1 MEIPAS
7 EPSKAE
13 KLAYLQEKQ
22 DSHYF
27 NHHKY
32 GHDFSDTTMV
42 CVVCPTGGGK
52 STLVREVSKRHG
64 VAQLQ
69 SSMTR
74 AMEPRDRHEPH
85 HRFSV
90 PLDEFYYGAIDE
102 SIVNFFVNRNN
113 EVYGT
118 FPGGFT
124 EPMTIGAIG
133 YETFEQLSQAGF
145 KATPVMFPVMPG
157 EVYDERLTSGRI
169 YQPDIVQRLQQGVD
183 TMHFGKNHL
192 GADWFTPILSSNA
205 PGELQ
210 RAADDVYKIVR
221 HESFQTLTLPQAER
235 YMDEMLEVCQRHL
248 GRLAVQ

>member
-1 MEIPAS
+1 MEVSAS

-32 GHDFSDTTMV
+32 GHDFSGTTMV

-74 AMEPRDRHEPH
+74 AMEPRDRHELH

-118 FPGGFT
+118 FPSGFT

-133 YETFEQLSQAGF
+133 YETFEQLTMCIKS
-145 KATPVMFPVMPG
+145 
-157 EVYDERLTSGRI
+157 YDMKVFRHSHSRKLN
-169 YQPDIVQRLQQGVD
+169 D
-183 TMHFGKNHL
+183 TWTRCSKSAKG
-192 GADWFTPILSSNA
+192 I
-205 PGELQ
+205 
-210 RAADDVYKIVR
+210 
-221 HESFQTLTLPQAER
+221 
-235 YMDEMLEVCQRHL
+235 
-248 GRLAVQ
+248 LAVLQYNKTHGPLVLEKADHPRTIVSKYRLE